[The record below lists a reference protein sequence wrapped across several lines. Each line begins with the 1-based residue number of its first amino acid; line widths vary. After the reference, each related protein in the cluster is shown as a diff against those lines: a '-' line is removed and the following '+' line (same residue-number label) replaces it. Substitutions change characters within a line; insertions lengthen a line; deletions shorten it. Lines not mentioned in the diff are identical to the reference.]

1 MLLCAGQG
9 SKSSVRIELSQSPC
23 DMGIT
28 LKDKETEAQGG

>member
-1 MLLCAGQG
+1 MLLHARQG
-9 SKSSVRIELSQSPC
+9 SKSSVGIELSQSPC